1 MYFLLVKH
9 VCFDIKVSLV
19 FDMGDRSSIAT
30 PNFGGQSKEECNSS
44 SQLKEEDKVVACWSY
59 LYVKMALHSGAAP
72 KMKVK
77 SKFLYI
83 DMWIISWLIT
93 ELTKRTCYRRS
104 PPAKPAR
111 PHDAR

>member
-30 PNFGGQSKEECNSS
+30 PNFGGQSKEKCNSS
-44 SQLKEEDKVVACWSY
+44 SQLKERDKVVACWSY

-83 DMWIISWLIT
+83 DMWIISLVDNRVDLAHMLQEIAPCIT
-93 ELTKRTCYRRS
+93 SSST
-104 PPAKPAR
+104 
-111 PHDAR
+111 

>member
-1 MYFLLVKH
+1 MLV
-9 VCFDIKVSLV
+9 
-19 FDMGDRSSIAT
+19 
-30 PNFGGQSKEECNSS
+30 
-44 SQLKEEDKVVACWSY
+44 Y

-104 PPAKPAR
+104 PPA
-111 PHDAR
+111 